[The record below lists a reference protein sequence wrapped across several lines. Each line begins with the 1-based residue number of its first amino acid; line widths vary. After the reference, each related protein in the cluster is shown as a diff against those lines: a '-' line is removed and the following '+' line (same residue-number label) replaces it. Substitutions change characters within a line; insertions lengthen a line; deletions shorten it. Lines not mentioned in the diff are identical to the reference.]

1 MNHPDINLA
10 ALASP
15 QPTICAWVERDADPN
30 TRTALRIA
38 LGLKG
43 SADDPDM
50 KASSFEPYL
59 DYIESSWPG
68 RGSKEDF
75 LRFFADVASHFSS
88 APVAHEFDGQN
99 ASEPSR
105 SIQQYIGSLIA
116 SPDHYY
122 FPDTLP
128 GSLSRAAS
136 VTEIVLLVL
145 GTWLLLQPY
154 FVPSRRDQR
163 CIVLAFCLG
172 RKKPYSESE
181 GLAVPLT
188 QLLTQSGLLPS
199 ADEMVLSGPDTSM
212 AVVDGD
218 TALTPFQLHSSMGP
232 LESLVSPRRLNA
244 VKLSTLGRVKF
255 VWTPNI
261 ARHLLLSRNGERHC
275 LELFAFPCALQS
287 GGGKINP
294 LIKTGLLSAELVD
307 EIEASYATLFHPAK
321 ASRAHRALARVLGLR
336 HWCWCLD
343 CASYR
348 LRRQVLAPL
357 KTSDDK
363 LLHKNDRARHY
374 ASAAS
379 TCRVKFDARLEVLMQ
394 RDASQWQ
401 WDRTEFTQLWP
412 RILALDAHL
421 ERTRP
426 WSFWVIFRD
435 RRDTVQYW
443 TFLYVMKTLLPSIN
457 RRPLKPRVER
467 NRFD

>member
-1 MNHPDINLA
+1 
-10 ALASP
+10 
-15 QPTICAWVERDADPN
+15 
-30 TRTALRIA
+30 
-38 LGLKG
+38 
-43 SADDPDM
+43 M

-59 DYIESSWPG
+59 EYIESSWPG
-68 RGSKEDF
+68 RGSKQDF
-75 LRFFADVASHFSS
+75 LRFFADVANHFSS
-88 APVAHEFDGQN
+88 VPVTHESDGQD
-99 ASEPSR
+99 ASESMQ
-105 SIQQYIGSLIA
+105 SIQRYIANLVA
-116 SPDHYY
+116 NPDHYY

-128 GSLSRAAS
+128 GSSSRAAS

-145 GTWLLLQPY
+145 GTWLLMQSY

-163 CIVLAFCLG
+163 CIVLALCLG
-172 RKKPYSESE
+172 RKKPYSEPE
-181 GLAVPLT
+181 GLGVSLAHLV
-188 QLLTQSGLLPS
+188 TQSGLLPS
-199 ADEMVLSGPDTSM
+199 ADEVVGCGPDASM
-212 AVVDGD
+212 SGEDSE
-218 TALTPFQLHSSMGP
+218 TALAPFQLHSSMGP
-232 LESLVSPRRLNA
+232 LESLSVSPRRLNA
-244 VKLSTLGRVKF
+244 VKLSTLGRVEF
-255 VWTPNI
+255 VWTVNI
-261 ARHLLLSRNGERHC
+261 ARHLLLSRSGERHC
-275 LELFAFPCALQS
+275 LELFALPCALQS
-287 GGGKINP
+287 GGGNINP
-294 LIKTGLLSAELVD
+294 LVKAGLLSTELVD

-348 LRRQVLAPL
+348 LRNQVLAPL

-363 LLHKNDRARHY
+363 LLPKDGRARHH
-374 ASAAS
+374 ASAAA

-443 TFLYVMKTLLPSIN
+443 TFL
-457 RRPLKPRVER
+457 
-467 NRFD
+467 